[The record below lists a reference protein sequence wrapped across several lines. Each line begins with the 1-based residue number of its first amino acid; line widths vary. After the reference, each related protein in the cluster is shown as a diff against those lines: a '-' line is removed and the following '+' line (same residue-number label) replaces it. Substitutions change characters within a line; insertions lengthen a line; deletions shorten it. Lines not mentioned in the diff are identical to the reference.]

1 MGQKFEC
8 TQRFLYKK
16 YDAQQFQSKFD
27 QEWVNLVEKS
37 LKKMKTDKN
46 IPVGREQI
54 KMYNEYIRKEFPYLL
69 DSEVSRV
76 KATIRQRWNKEG
88 NCHAQLVRHKDH
100 PKLQN
105 LITFQKT
112 CKEDELI
119 HVIDDVSD
127 CNQNLE
133 DLLTTDIPE
142 VEAPQPKKGV
152 VPIVGIHTGEVRY
165 SYVNVPYNK
174 LELFVADLHASAARY
189 LA

>member
-69 DSEVSRV
+69 DSEVKRV

-105 LITFQKT
+105 LTIFQKT
-112 CKEDELI
+112 CNEDELI

-127 CNQNLE
+127 CTQNLE

-152 VPIVGIHTGEVRY
+152 VQMNGFYNGEISY
-165 SYVNVPYNK
+165 SLVNIPYHK
-174 LELFVADLHASAARY
+174 LELFNAAMKSAAARY